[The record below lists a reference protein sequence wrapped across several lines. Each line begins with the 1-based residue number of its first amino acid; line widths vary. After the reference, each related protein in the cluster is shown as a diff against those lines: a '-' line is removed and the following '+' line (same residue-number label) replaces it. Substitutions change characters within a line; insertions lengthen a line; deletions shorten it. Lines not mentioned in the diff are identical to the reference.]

1 MNDNESD
8 EILKNILGLKVLD
21 RKICIKEVQSF
32 KCCLGIMGLEKCD
45 KFIQYVMNFVYNLIH
60 HKSCLYFVPN

>member
-45 KFIQYVMNFVYNLIH
+45 KFIQYVRGCYRNKGRDI
-60 HKSCLYFVPN
+60 